1 MREFQRW
8 KGLLSKD
15 SIQKE
20 LQQERENLV
29 TQMVGEVK
37 KMGEDFNMR
46 TG

>member
-20 LQQERENLV
+20 LQQECENLV
-29 TQMVGEVK
+29 TQMTGEIK